1 MWPVCTCSV
10 DYTDIPEREYYVA
23 PRKNRRRRHL
33 RLLPFLLALLLFGS
47 GFLLGRTQAAQMLTP
62 DSNNAGFPTQPSN
75 SANEKCGI
83 IPTTPATTDADTNV
97 NEEPVDN
104 WELVLVNERNPL
116 SKDFSVPKLTRLKN
130 RQSIDSRAYPALQKM
145 MDAARS
151 AGYEPLICSS
161 YRTWDKQNELFQ
173 RKVFFYMDQ
182 GYSRAEAETQ
192 ASFWVARPGTSEH
205 QVGLAVDIVDQN
217 YQILDEKQED
227 TPVQQWLMTHC
238 AEYGFILR
246 YPTEK
251 SEVTGI
257 RRSPPS
263 PASARPLARTSS
275 ARSETSAVFPPRQ
288 SLPPTR
294 GSIQP
299 CGSLANTTASET
311 VCPNEGRRI

>member
-1 MWPVCTCSV
+1 MIMKTVTL
-10 DYTDIPEREYYVA
+10 DRDKIYEGNLI
-23 PRKNRRRRHL
+23 
-33 RLLPFLLALLLFGS
+33 
-47 GFLLGRTQAAQMLTP
+47 
-62 DSNNAGFPTQPSN
+62 
-75 SANEKCGI
+75 
-83 IPTTPATTDADTNV
+83 
-97 NEEPVDN
+97 
-104 WELVLVNERNPL
+104 LVNEKNPL
-116 SKDFSVPKLTRLKN
+116 SKDFTVPKLTRLKN

-217 YQILDEKQED
+217 YHILDEKQED

-251 SEVTGI
+251 SEATGI
-257 RRSPPS
+257 GYEPWHYRYVGLD
-263 PASARPLARTSS
+263 AAKEITEQGLCLEEYLA
-275 ARSETSAVFPPRQ
+275 
-288 SLPPTR
+288 LD
-294 GSIQP
+294 SIQ
-299 CGSLANTTASET
+299 
-311 VCPNEGRRI
+311 

>member
-182 GYSRAEAETQ
+182 GYSRAEAETR
-192 ASFWVARPGTSEH
+192 ASSLISATVKRWKNGRHFSKV
-205 QVGLAVDIVDQN
+205 QN
-217 YQILDEKQED
+217 
-227 TPVQQWLMTHC
+227 
-238 AEYGFILR
+238 
-246 YPTEK
+246 PTMPRLPL
-251 SEVTGI
+251 SLI
-257 RRSPPS
+257 RSGQRSLKPS
-263 PASARPLARTSS
+263 GAKVL
-275 ARSETSAVFPPRQ
+275 F
-288 SLPPTR
+288 
-294 GSIQP
+294 
-299 CGSLANTTASET
+299 
-311 VCPNEGRRI
+311 RRNCSVP